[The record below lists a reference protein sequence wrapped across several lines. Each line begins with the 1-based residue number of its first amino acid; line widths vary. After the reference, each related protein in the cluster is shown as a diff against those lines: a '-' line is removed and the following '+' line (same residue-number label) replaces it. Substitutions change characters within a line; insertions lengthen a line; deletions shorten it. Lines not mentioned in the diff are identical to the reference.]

1 MWILVPWP
9 QIKPT
14 PPAVKA
20 WNLNYW
26 IDREVLKD
34 SFIYS
39 TNKMID
45 KGTKER
51 ECKPKES
58 RGHNLIIKEGDIQI
72 HLPKLIEIRRHFI
85 MESVKL
91 KMDI

>member
-9 QIKPT
+9 EIKPT
-14 PPAVKA
+14 PPAAKA

-39 TNKMID
+39 TNQMID
-45 KGTKER
+45 KGIKKDNVNLKKVEV
-51 ECKPKES
+51 
-58 RGHNLIIKEGDIQI
+58 NLIIKQGDIQI
-72 HLPKLIEIRRHFI
+72 HLSKLIEIRRHFI

>member
-9 QIKPT
+9 EIKPT
-14 PPAVKA
+14 PLTVKA

-39 TNKMID
+39 TNQMID
-45 KGTKER
+45 KGIKKDNVNLKKVEV
-51 ECKPKES
+51 
-58 RGHNLIIKEGDIQI
+58 NLIIKQGDIQI
-72 HLPKLIEIRRHFI
+72 HLSKLIEIRRHFI